1 MAADKKAEKE
11 KPLDKM
17 TVKELRDV
25 AKDIEGIVGAHG
37 MNKPELLSAIKE
49 ARGIVDTTKKKSGA
63 STKEIKSK
71 IKTLKV
77 KRDEALSAKDR
88 GMSGRYRRQISRL
101 KKKSRRA
108 A

>member
-1 MAADKKAEKE
+1 MGGKKKAEKE

-17 TVKELRDV
+17 TVKELREI
-25 AKDIEGIVGAHG
+25 ALQIEGLVGVHG
-37 MNKPELLSAIKE
+37 MNKTELLEVIKE
-49 ARGIVDTTKKKSGA
+49 VRGITDAPKAKAGA

-71 IKTLKV
+71 IQGLKA
-77 KRDEALSAKDR
+77 KRNEALAAKDKDL
-88 GMSGRYRRQISRL
+88 SARYRRQISRL

>member
-1 MAADKKAEKE
+1 MGEKKKAVKE

-17 TVKELRDV
+17 TVKELREI
-25 AKDIEGIVGAHG
+25 ALQIEGLVGAHG
-37 MNKPELLSAIKE
+37 MNKAELLEVIKE
-49 ARGIVDTTKKKSGA
+49 VRGISDSPKKKAGA

-71 IKTLKV
+71 IQALKV
-77 KRDEALSAKDR
+77 KRNEALAAKDKTL
-88 GMSGRYRRQISRL
+88 SARYRRQISRL